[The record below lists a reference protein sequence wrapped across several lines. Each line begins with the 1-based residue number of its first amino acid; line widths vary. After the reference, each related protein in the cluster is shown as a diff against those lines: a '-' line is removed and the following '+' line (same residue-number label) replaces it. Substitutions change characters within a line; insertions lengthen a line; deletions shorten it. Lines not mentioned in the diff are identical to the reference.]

1 MNSFDPKLTFA
12 QISTFSLVSCWW
24 GMTHAYSVYTSARGH
39 QKRKWKR
46 EERHKTHKYFLFRMA
61 DYLITGGTGY
71 VPDDGL
77 TGAQLFANGDG
88 LTYK

>member
-1 MNSFDPKLTFA
+1 MTPHDLTYILPACVPAVVHHIVEKVLTLQQIGTDRLLKLT
-12 QISTFSLVSCWW
+12 SSLILRRFC
-24 GMTHAYSVYTSARGH
+24 YS
-39 QKRKWKR
+39 
-46 EERHKTHKYFLFRMA
+46 MA

-77 TGAQLFANGDG
+77 TGAQLFSNGEG